1 MSNVIDFK
9 SYDFNHM
16 SLTISSFKVF
26 LFILKS
32 TTYNLYVLN
41 AVYNFYYYGSFVFTH
56 DLLII
61 FDAV

>member
-16 SLTISSFKVF
+16 LLTISSFKVF

-32 TTYNLYVLN
+32 TYL
-41 AVYNFYYYGSFVFTH
+41 
-56 DLLII
+56 
-61 FDAV
+61 